1 MISFQVVNL
10 HWIYTYIPICY
21 VCTKKL
27 KFTTDNP
34 IIIKLTMNI
43 SIDHKSHI
51 PLHIQAELLLREL
64 IKDPAYQAGKLLP
77 NEVDL
82 AKKLAISR
90 TTLRQALNKLVY
102 EELLVRKKG
111 YGTKVAPSK
120 ISSKSM
126 NWLSFSQE
134 MKARGIPVKNYEL
147 HVSWVYPDE
156 QIANLFDIK
165 TDKKILKLERL
176 RGGAE
181 GAFVYFISYF
191 HPRIGL
197 TGEEDF
203 KQPLYEMLE
212 TEHSVIANLSK
223 EEISAITANKFIAGK
238 LEVETGS
245 PILFRKRFVY
255 DQGDRAMEYNLGYY
269 NAESFIYTVESRRN
283 H

>member
-1 MISFQVVNL
+1 MQR
-10 HWIYTYIPICY
+10 IYTYIPISY

-27 KFTTDNP
+27 KFTTDKR

-64 IKDPAYQAGKLLP
+64 IKDPVYQAGKLLP